1 MGVVLVAGVTGNIG
15 SRVARKLA
23 ATGVEV
29 RGVARYPSAFEGEGV
44 DLLQADLTDTS
55 AADRAL
61 EGVDSVYLTLP
72 EAGEN
77 PLGLESAVATNVVR
91 AAAEAGVRHLVAQT
105 AVHADRGDT
114 GARILDNKHPV
125 EKAIEDSG
133 LGFTILRPGW
143 FLQNLFGA
151 RGYLEQ
157 GMFAMPWPVD
167 RAWAGTSVEDVA
179 EAAVAFLEQGPAN
192 AAFDVHI
199 PGGVTG
205 AGICEAAGAVL
216 GRDVAY
222 HEFPGPTREFV
233 EPFPLS
239 PALKDLYAELFD
251 YFRRVDYQGEPTRIV
266 SALPGFEAT
275 SLEAFLREELFAA
288 AQS

>member
-1 MGVVLVAGVTGNIG
+1 MGVVLVVGVTGNIG

-23 ATGVEV
+23 GKGVDV
-29 RGVARYPSAFEGEGV
+29 RGVARHPSAFEGEGV
-44 DLLQADLTDTS
+44 ELVQTDLTDAS
-55 AADRAL
+55 AAEKAF
-61 EGVDSVYLTLP
+61 EGVESVYLTLP
-72 EAGEN
+72 EAGED

-91 AAAEAGVRHLVAQT
+91 AATKAGVRHLVAHT

-114 GARILDNKHPV
+114 GAGILDNKHPI
-125 EKAIEDSG
+125 EQAIEGSG

-157 GMFAMPWPVD
+157 GMFAMPWPAD

-179 EAAVAFLEQGPAN
+179 TAAVAFLERGPAN

-205 AGICEAAGAVL
+205 AAICQAAGSVL
-216 GRDVAY
+216 GKEVAY
-222 HEFPGPTREFV
+222 QEFLGPTREFV
-233 EPFPLS
+233 EPFPLN

-266 SALPGFEAT
+266 DALAGFEPT
-275 SLEAFLREELFAA
+275 SLEAFMRGELFAA
-288 AQS
+288 QS